1 MNFRYEFVADK
12 LDLSRYT
19 KQATAYIGAMREVDY
34 TIYFK
39 HYKMKVEIARLANS
53 SCHTVTLYFFEI
65 FRDELGEL
73 KREQVIIPL
82 TDTRFKESQC
92 IKDLWRLDHYKAH
105 FDSSSAADTVAKTNK
120 VIKLIYKIE
129 NLKAFL

>member
-1 MNFRYEFVADK
+1 MNFRYDFVGDK
-12 LDLSRYT
+12 LDLTRYT

-39 HYKMKVEIARLANS
+39 HYKMRVEIARCADSTN
-53 SCHTVTLYFFEI
+53 HTVTLYFFEI
-65 FRDELGEL
+65 KRDENGEITDE
-73 KREQVIIPL
+73 KVIIPL
-82 TDTRFKESQC
+82 IDTRFKESQC
-92 IKDLWRLDHYKAH
+92 IKDLWRIDHYKAH
-105 FDSSSAADTVAKTNK
+105 FDSASAAATVEKTNK